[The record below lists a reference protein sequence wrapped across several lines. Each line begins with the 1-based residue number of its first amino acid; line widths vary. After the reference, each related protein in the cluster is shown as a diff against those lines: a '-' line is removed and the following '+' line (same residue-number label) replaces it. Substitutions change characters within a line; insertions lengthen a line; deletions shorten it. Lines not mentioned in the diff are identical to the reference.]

1 MLDEP
6 SRGAESSGDDHS
18 TETAPPND
26 VLENALDEQRRDW
39 MSGKRILAAELL
51 LRLSEVSSNPADA
64 ADLIYHEYLLRAE
77 LGESPDSEEYLRDFP
92 RYADRLRFLRQA
104 DQLVAEAFG
113 SSEPAEEAAA
123 QLDDYELL
131 EELGRGGMGVV
142 FKARQKSLNRLVAV
156 KMIRAGEASDEEERK
171 RFENEAQAVA
181 RLQHPNIVQIYEVGE
196 TDGRQFLSLEFV
208 EGRSLARHLDGTPLP
223 ARQAASMV
231 ETLARA
237 IDYAHDKQVIHRDL
251 KPSNVLVAGTLDR
264 CVLKVTDFGLA
275 KRLDL
280 RADTRT
286 VGTLGTPS
294 YMAPEQVEAQFGTPD
309 RRTDV
314 YGLGAILYELLTGR
328 PPFRAESPLQTLK
341 QVAEAE
347 PARPRLLN
355 PAVPRDLETVCLKCL
370 QKDPAHRYGSAVA
383 LADDL
388 ARFVKGEP
396 VRARPIGPGGRL
408 VRWYRRN
415 PLVARLTAVLVLAL
429 VGGIAG
435 IARQWRQ
442 AEVERRNA
450 VASDLEAEQL
460 LSEFIQSNPIV
471 PVFGYRA
478 SVPSVEPLLKAATHC
493 KKHLQRNPGNLDLR
507 IALTNVYGRLG
518 TLYLQRRQIAE
529 MDASFRN
536 ARDLWEPLVSDGTAN
551 PVYRDWLATTYEWES
566 TTASVRPKPLP
577 DFELFQQANRLWEEL
592 AEEQP
597 ANLDFMEKVRI
608 SRRAI
613 MTAIVS
619 KPGRDS
625 SWRLAQETKSQLAKL
640 IHEEPSN
647 RVLRK
652 RLALTCMILG
662 EICSWEPPVG
672 QPSSFWKEAH
682 DHYKILVETQ
692 DDDILVK
699 MSLAASCRPLIR
711 GQSSDPYYIEA
722 VRMLEQA
729 GQSLAALSKL
739 NPECDWLRE
748 ALLENYCVLAL
759 CHSKVGRNADATKI
773 VNDDLQPLVAT
784 FAKQQADPAYGL
796 LLLRSLSKAGGLLR
810 ESKQPA
816 AALTITRQAAALT
829 LRYAANSMRDPGF
842 LEQLAIESAHLSAI
856 LHQLGDATL
865 SLQMAELARDAYE
878 EASRAT
884 PDGVDFDESL
894 SNVWMR
900 IGKAHWSLGA
910 RDKALAALRESAAIQ
925 KRLFEREPSNRAS
938 RSRLSSCYDRLVY
951 FGSRGGDLSGAAT
964 ALLEQEKL
972 WSDAAAE
979 LTKTANDFE
988 GLAAWVTVGAK
999 GQLSP
1004 QQQAEKNHYLAESKR
1019 IRDAAKLKSD
1029 SFVPGDERGATT
1041 VRN

>member
-1 MLDEP
+1 MFDEP
-6 SRGAESSGDDHS
+6 SRGLESGGNDPSIRS
-18 TETAPPND
+18 APPKD

-39 MSGKRILAAELL
+39 TSGKRIRAVDLL

-77 LGESPDSEEYLRDFP
+77 LGECPDWEEYLRDFP
-92 RYADRLRFLRQA
+92 RYADRLRFLREA
-104 DQLVAEAFG
+104 DQLVAQALGADGSAEAV
-113 SSEPAEEAAA
+113 SA

-142 FKARQKSLNRLVAV
+142 FKARQKSLRRLVAV
-156 KMIRAGEASDEEERK
+156 KMVRAGEASDEDERK

-181 RLQHPNIVQIYEVGE
+181 RLQHPHIVQIYEVGE
-196 TDGRQFLSLEFV
+196 TNGRQFLALEFV
-208 EGRSLARHLDGTPLP
+208 DGRSLARHLDGTPLP
-223 ARQAASMV
+223 ARQAASLV

-237 IDYAHDKQVIHRDL
+237 IHYAHEKQIIHRDL

-264 CVLKVTDFGLA
+264 CILKVTDFGLA
-275 KRLDL
+275 KQLDL

-286 VGTLGTPS
+286 AGTLGTPS
-294 YMAPEQVEAQFGTPD
+294 YMAPEQVESQFGTPD

-328 PPFRAESPLQTLK
+328 PPFRADSPLQTLR

-370 QKDPAHRYGSAVA
+370 QKDPAHRYDSALA

-396 VRARPIGPGGRL
+396 VLARPIGPGGRI
-408 VRWYRRN
+408 VRWCRRN
-415 PLVARLTAVLVLAL
+415 PMVASLTAVLVLAL

-442 AEVERRNA
+442 TELERRNA

-478 SVPSVEPLLKAATHC
+478 AVPSVEPLLKAATHC
-493 KKHLQRNPGNLDLR
+493 KNHLQRNPGDLALR

-536 ARDLWEPLVSDGTAN
+536 ARELWEPLVSDGTAN
-551 PVYRDWLATTYEWES
+551 PVYRDWLATTYDWEALNPEVHGEW
-566 TTASVRPKPLP
+566 TRL
-577 DFELFQQANRLWEEL
+577 ELLQRANRLWEEL

-597 ANLDFMEKVRI
+597 SNLDFMQKVRM
-608 SRRAI
+608 SRNRMMSA
-613 MTAIVS
+613 MLSRPA
-619 KPGRDS
+619 RDS
-625 SWRLAQETKSQLAKL
+625 CLRLAQDTKSQLAKL
-640 IHEEPSN
+640 IHEEPSD

-682 DHYKILVETQ
+682 DHYKILVEAQ
-692 DDDILVK
+692 GDDILAK
-699 MSLAASCRPLIR
+699 MSLAECCRQLIR
-711 GQSSDPYYIEA
+711 GQSPDLYYMEA
-722 VRMLEQA
+722 VRLLEQA
-729 GQSLAALSKL
+729 GQSLAALLKQ

-748 ALLENYCVLAL
+748 ALLEDYCELAS
-759 CHSKVGRNADATKI
+759 CHSKMGRDADAAKI
-773 VNDDLQPLVAT
+773 VNNDLQPLVAT

-884 PDGVDFDESL
+884 PDGFGFDESL

-925 KRLFEREPSNRAS
+925 ERLFEREPSNRAS
-938 RSRLSSCYDRLVY
+938 RARLSSCYDRLVY
-951 FGSRGGDLSGAAT
+951 FGSRSGDLSGAAA
-964 ALLEQEKL
+964 ALREREKL
-972 WSDAAAE
+972 WLDDVAQ
-979 LTKTANDFE
+979 LTKIANDFE
-988 GLAAWVTVGAK
+988 GLAASVTVGAK
-999 GQLSP
+999 GQLTP
-1004 QQQAEKNHYLAESKR
+1004 RQQVEKSHYLSESKR

-1029 SFVPGDERGATT
+1029 SFVPGDERGAIA
-1041 VRN
+1041 VRK